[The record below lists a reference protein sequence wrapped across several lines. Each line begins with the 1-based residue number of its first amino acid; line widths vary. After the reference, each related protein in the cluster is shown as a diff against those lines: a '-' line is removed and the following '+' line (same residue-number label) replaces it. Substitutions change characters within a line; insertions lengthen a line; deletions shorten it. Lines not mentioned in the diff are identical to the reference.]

1 MAREIKKKVKNAILY
16 TDGTIRISGVR
27 FSYPHLKKPYKGDG
41 DQGEAKFGVVG
52 LLPKKTHRAAKD
64 LIKERIEELLKENK
78 VKSLASDK
86 KFLRDGDQSGKAEHE
101 GHYTVSAR
109 ESRRPPLRNRDNS
122 VVEPEDADEVFQPGY
137 WGDILIRPWYQNN
150 KFGKRVNAG
159 LSSIQFVKKDEVFG
173 EGRLSDEDLDDTFE
187 NYGDPDDDDDS
198 FDEDD
203 EDDTPR
209 RSKSKSKSKRRSR
222 DDDDDDDDDYSDD
235 DDDDDDDDED
245 ERPARRKSKSKSKPA
260 SKKRRSRD
268 DDDDDDDDDDI

>member
-41 DQGEAKFGVVG
+41 DAGEAKFGVVG
-52 LLPKKTHRAAKD
+52 LMPKKTHRAAKD
-64 LIKERIEELLKENK
+64 LVKERIEELLKENK

-187 NYGDPDDDDDS
+187 DYGDDDDDS
-198 FDEDD
+198 FDDD
-203 EDDTPR
+203 DDDTPR
-209 RSKSKSKSKRRSR
+209 RKKSSSKKRSR
-222 DDDDDDDDDYSDD
+222 DDDDDDDDYSDD
-235 DDDDDDDDED
+235 DDDEDED
-245 ERPARRKSKSKSKPA
+245 ERPARRKKPA
-260 SKKRRSRD
+260 AKKKPSRRSRD
-268 DDDDDDDDDDI
+268 DDDDDDDDDI

>member
-52 LLPKKTHRAAKD
+52 LMPKKTHRAAKD

-78 VKSLASDK
+78 VKALPADK

-187 NYGDPDDDDDS
+187 DYGDPDDDDDS
-198 FDEDD
+198 FDED

-209 RSKSKSKSKRRSR
+209 RKKKPSSKKRSR
-222 DDDDDDDDDYSDD
+222 DDDDDDDDDDYGDD
-235 DDDDDDDDED
+235 DDDEEED
-245 ERPARRKSKSKSKPA
+245 ERPARRKKPA
-260 SKKRRSRD
+260 AKKKPSRRSRD

>member
-41 DQGEAKFGVVG
+41 DTGEAKFGVVG
-52 LLPKKTHRAAKD
+52 LMPKKTHRAAKD
-64 LIKERIEELLKENK
+64 LVKERIEELLKENK

-187 NYGDPDDDDDS
+187 DYGDDDDDS
-198 FDEDD
+198 FDDD
-203 EDDTPR
+203 DDDTPR
-209 RSKSKSKSKRRSR
+209 RKKPSSSKKRSR
-222 DDDDDDDDDYSDD
+222 DDDDDDDDYSDD
-235 DDDDDDDDED
+235 DDDDDED
-245 ERPARRKSKSKSKPA
+245 ERPARRKKPS
-260 SKKRRSRD
+260 SKKPSRRSRD